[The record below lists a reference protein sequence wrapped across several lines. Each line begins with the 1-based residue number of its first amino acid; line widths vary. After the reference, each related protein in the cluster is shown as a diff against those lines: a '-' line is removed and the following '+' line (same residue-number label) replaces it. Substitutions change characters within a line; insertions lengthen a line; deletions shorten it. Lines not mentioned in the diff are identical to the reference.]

1 MILVDTDV
9 AVDLI
14 RQHPPAVT
22 WFASLVTQPIWISGF
37 TAFELFAWCR
47 NAAEQRMLKQTLASY
62 RTIWLSNSGCDAALV
77 TYQQV
82 HLANAISVTDM
93 LIARTALELGL
104 ALHTFNL
111 KHFNAV
117 PGLQTIQPYIK

>member
-14 RQHPPAVT
+14 RKHPPAVS

-47 NAAEQRMLKQTLASY
+47 NAAEQQALQQTLASY
-62 RTIWLSNSGCDAALV
+62 RMVWLSSSGCETALV
-77 TYQQV
+77 TYQNV

-93 LIARTALELGL
+93 LIAQTALELRL
-104 ALHTFNL
+104 PLHTFNL
-111 KHFNAV
+111 KHFKAV
-117 PGLQTIQPYIK
+117 AGLQTIQPYIK

>member
-1 MILVDTDV
+1 LVDTDV

-14 RQHPPAVT
+14 RKHPPAVA

-47 NAAEQRMLKQTLASY
+47 NAAEQQTLQQTLAPY
-62 RTIWLSNSGCDAALV
+62 RMIWLSNSACESALV
-77 TYQQV
+77 TYQNV

-93 LIARTALELGL
+93 LIAQTALELGL
-104 ALHTFNL
+104 PLHTFNV

-117 PGLQTIQPYIK
+117 PGLQMVQPYIK